1 MKKALLIGINY
12 TGQSAQLNG
21 CVNDI
26 NNIQNLLIKNWGYQ
40 QSNITTLLNA
50 NATEDN
56 IMKGIEKLTVGCKAG
71 DTLFFY
77 YSGHGAP
84 VANTQNAD
92 KGEQDDALIPND
104 YTTNGVIVDD
114 WLYTNLAMKVP
125 EGVTLWAFAD
135 CCHSGTMFDLK
146 YNWMC
151 NPTPA
156 PGKKPNPTVYNKDEW
171 ADNFNVYILNNK
183 ETIGHVFLFS
193 GCQDSQTSADAMIN
207 NQFSGAFTYCFL
219 ECIKNKFAK
228 GSPKQTIGDMLKEID
243 SLLCMKKYQ
252 QRSQLSVGRS
262 SDINYIFNP

>member
-26 NNIQNLLIKNWGYQ
+26 NNVQNLLIKNWGYQ
-40 QSNITTLLNA
+40 QSNITSLLNA

-56 IMKGIEKLTVGCKAG
+56 IMKGIDKLTVGCKAG

-92 KGEQDDALIPND
+92 KGEQDDALIPTD
-104 YTTNGVIVDD
+104 YTKNGVIVDD

-156 PGKKPNPTVYNKDEW
+156 PGKTPIINPKIENKRPIKKPDKCPSHE
-171 ADNFNVYILNNK
+171 IL
-183 ETIGHVFLFS
+183 S
-193 GCQDSQTSADAMIN
+193 
-207 NQFSGAFTYCFL
+207 
-219 ECIKNKFAK
+219 
-228 GSPKQTIGDMLKEID
+228 
-243 SLLCMKKYQ
+243 
-252 QRSQLSVGRS
+252 SVGKINHIILPYKKITTK
-262 SDINYIFNP
+262 DIAMSL